1 MKKTFKM
8 AVFTAVTVL
17 GLCLLSC
24 DIPAVLDGLGG
35 SAKTKAP
42 DYSSFI
48 PKNGIT
54 ATFSGTDFNGYRVYC
69 KVYFYENGTYISS
82 NPESYNDAYEDCFVE
97 PIYKGTWKF
106 KNAADSFES
115 GTLILTV
122 THWFD
127 DIHLEPH
134 WEEDLSAV
142 LDITC
147 EHNIVG
153 GYIGGHECMDSYCD
167 HFWKE

>member
-54 ATFSGTDFNGYRVYC
+54 QLFPVRTLMVTASTV
-69 KVYFYENGTYISS
+69 
-82 NPESYNDAYEDCFVE
+82 
-97 PIYKGTWKF
+97 KF
-106 KNAADSFES
+106 IFMRME
-115 GTLILTV
+115 LT
-122 THWFD
+122 
-127 DIHLEPH
+127 
-134 WEEDLSAV
+134 
-142 LDITC
+142 
-147 EHNIVG
+147 
-153 GYIGGHECMDSYCD
+153 
-167 HFWKE
+167 